1 MPWVFLYLPF
11 HVLHPLPFLKKE
23 RGEKDIPC
31 KHSDKMPGILGFYSN
46 NGAHYLNDNIKGNY
60 IDEELHGLCVCE

>member
-1 MPWVFLYLPF
+1 
-11 HVLHPLPFLKKE
+11 
-23 RGEKDIPC
+23 
-31 KHSDKMPGILGFYSN
+31 MPGILGFYSN